1 MLCVCMS
8 ICKFRSRSSLDENGK
23 KERKNSKFKNVINEN
38 VFNAK
43 SLFFVQTYLNFSL
56 VQHEHANSL
65 HNNLSNL
72 FC

>member
-43 SLFFVQTYLNFSL
+43 VCFLCRLILIFSL

>member
-43 SLFFVQTYLNFSL
+43 SLFFVQTYLNFFPSSTRAC
-56 VQHEHANSL
+56 QQS
-65 HNNLSNL
+65 S
-72 FC
+72 